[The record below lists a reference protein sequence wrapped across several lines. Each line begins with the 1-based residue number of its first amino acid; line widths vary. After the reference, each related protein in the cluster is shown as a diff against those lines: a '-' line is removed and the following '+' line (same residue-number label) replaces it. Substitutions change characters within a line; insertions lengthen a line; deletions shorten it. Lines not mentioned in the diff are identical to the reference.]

1 MDGTGLVELER
12 IPEGKK
18 NCLYNNCMEN
28 GVTDGL
34 GTRTG
39 SGFEVYN

>member
-12 IPEGKK
+12 IPEEEE
-18 NCLYNNCMEN
+18 NCLFNNCMEN

-34 GTRTG
+34 GIGMG